1 MEENNL
7 MDVEMVSKY
16 LHVKKSTIYSW
27 TSQKLI
33 PHVKV
38 AGRKRTL
45 YIKDQID
52 QWLLSGGS
60 MDNDLPD
67 LPNFTTA

>member
-1 MEENNL
+1 METSNY
-7 MDVEMVSKY
+7 MDVRMVSEY

-45 YIKDQID
+45 YVKDQID
-52 QWLLSGGS
+52 QWLLSGGKIES
-60 MDNDLPD
+60 DLPE
-67 LPNFTTA
+67 LPNF

>member
-1 MEENNL
+1 MNENKL
-7 MDVEMVSKY
+7 MDVGMVSEY
-16 LHVKKSTIYSW
+16 LHVAKSTVYCW

-45 YIKDQID
+45 FVKDQID
-52 QWLLSGGS
+52 QWLLNSGNTGS
-60 MDNDLPD
+60 DLPQ
-67 LPNFTTA
+67 LPNF

>member
-1 MEENNL
+1 MDANSL
-7 MDVEMVSKY
+7 MDVGMLCEY

-33 PHVKV
+33 PYVKV

-45 YIKDQID
+45 YVKDQID
-52 QWLLSGGS
+52 QWLLNSGNSGS
-60 MDNDLPD
+60 DLPP
-67 LPNFTTA
+67 LPNY